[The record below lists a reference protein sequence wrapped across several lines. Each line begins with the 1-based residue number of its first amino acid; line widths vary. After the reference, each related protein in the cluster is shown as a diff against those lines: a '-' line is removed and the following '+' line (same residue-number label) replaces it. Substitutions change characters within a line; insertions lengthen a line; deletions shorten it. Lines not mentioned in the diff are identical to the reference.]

1 MLNGRLLA
9 IVTLALV
16 VLMAAPAAEAV
27 EPMDLTGRW
36 VGTWWVGKYEEPVE
50 LTLVQG
56 GEQLEGVITL
66 TADPRASGPVPVTG
80 AVKDGRAT
88 VRWEVAGTMP
98 FAVEL
103 RLDPSGVLFGLGG
116 DANGLSTGFT
126 LWRVR

>member
-1 MLNGRLLA
+1 MMRPLVFVA
-9 IVTLALV
+9 LALAM
-16 VLMAAPAAEAV
+16 LMGGAAAAQA

-36 VGTWWVGKYEEPVE
+36 VGTWWIGKYEEPVE

-56 GEQLEGVITL
+56 GEQLEGIIAL
-66 TADPRASGPVPVTG
+66 TADPRGSGPVPVTG

-88 VRWEVAGTMP
+88 VRWLVPGTLP

-103 RLDPSGVLFGLGG
+103 RLDPSGGLFGLGG
-116 DANGLSTGFT
+116 DAHGLSTGFV